1 MENNHLTVK
10 IVIIIVVAALVI
22 GGLILYFK
30 KYLTDNIMDGGD
42 MRNPDYVACEEEIR
56 TAMDNVEEINYT
68 WQHGSMPLHRM
79 YTLRKDGDTALF
91 SCSIDDGDVRLEVK
105 DEEVDMKYFDEAVSQ
120 LKIDENSFIHRLF
133 EKNNPKS
140 GDEETALDA
149 DSESLGFRCGGK
161 YSYGE
166 SSGGTML
173 QELAERFDAPG

>member
-68 WQHGSMPLHRM
+68 SNLNTTSNH
-79 YTLRKDGDTALF
+79 K
-91 SCSIDDGDVRLEVK
+91 
-105 DEEVDMKYFDEAVSQ
+105 SQ
-120 LKIDENSFIHRLF
+120 PIEYPIASL
-133 EKNNPKS
+133 NPKRK
-140 GDEETALDA
+140 ACLI
-149 DSESLGFRCGGK
+149 
-161 YSYGE
+161 
-166 SSGGTML
+166 SSRRVLHAGNL
-173 QELAERFDAPG
+173 